1 MLLDDAGFR
10 VGEGD
15 KAALVGANG
24 AGKTTLLR
32 LAAGELRPAAGSV
45 VAGGTRALLRQFIG
59 RIRDRTTVAELLA
72 SLAPEPLRR
81 ARAALIQAEQAL
93 AAAQRAEP
101 AGLRYAHALA
111 AWGDA
116 GGYDAKVL
124 WDTCT
129 TAALGLPFDRAA
141 ARPLA
146 SLSGGEQ
153 KRLALGALLRGDA
166 DVLLLDEP
174 DNYLDLASTEAL
186 EDALAAYQGTVIA
199 ATHDRWFMRSLDRFL
214 VFHADQHVTEAL
226 EPV

>member
-1 MLLDDAGFR
+1 
-10 VGEGD
+10 
-15 KAALVGANG
+15 
-24 AGKTTLLR
+24 
-32 LAAGELRPAAGSV
+32 V
-45 VAGGTRALLRQFIG
+45 VAGGTVALLRQFIG

-81 ARAALIQAEQAL
+81 ARAALIQAGQAL
-93 AAAQRAEP
+93 AAAQRGEP
-101 AGLRYAHALA
+101 AGLRYVQALA

-116 GGYDAKVL
+116 GGYDAEVL

-153 KRLALGALLRGDA
+153 KRLALEALLRGDA

-174 DNYLDLASTEAL
+174 DNYLDLAGKRWLEQALRASPKTVLYVSHDRELLANTATKVVTVEARATWST
-186 EDALAAYQGTVIA
+186 AAASRPGRRRARNASPASTSSTA
-199 ATHDRWFMRSLDRFL
+199 ATGRSTSGWSRRCGSSS
-214 VFHADQHVTEAL
+214 AA
-226 EPV
+226 PA